1 MHRSHSAVAMLD
13 TALVVTFQKQL
24 ANPTLAKFT
33 IQEHSIPKTETALKN
48 WLSMRHA
55 PGCILL
61 DKVFSHLELVERD
74 FFGLQF
80 LYVLGT
86 KETQK
91 RWLDPCKSI
100 RKQMLCP
107 PFHLSFR
114 VKFYVSD
121 PSKLAEEYTRYHFF
135 LQLRLD
141 ILEGRLPS
149 AEGSLALLAS
159 YAVQ

>member
-1 MHRSHSAVAMLD
+1 MCAEAKGSIRRCSPAPDTPSPARSRFS
-13 TALVVTFQKQL
+13 TPPNGNFKST
-24 ANPTLAKFT
+24 
-33 IQEHSIPKTETALKN
+33 S
-48 WLSMRHA
+48 RHA
-55 PGCILL
+55 HGSVLL
-61 DKVFSHLELVERD
+61 DKVFAHLELVERD

-91 RWLDPCKSI
+91 RWLDPNKSI
-100 RKQMLCP
+100 RKQMVCP
-107 PFHLSFR
+107 PFHLCFR

-121 PSKLAEEYTRYHFF
+121 PSKLVEEYTRYHFF

-141 ILEGRLPS
+141 MLEGRLPS